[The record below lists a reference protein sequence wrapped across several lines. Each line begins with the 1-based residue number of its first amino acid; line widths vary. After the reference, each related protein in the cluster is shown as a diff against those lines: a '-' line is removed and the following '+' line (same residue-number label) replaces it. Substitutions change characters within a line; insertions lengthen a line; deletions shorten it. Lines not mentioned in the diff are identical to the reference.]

1 MFQSPNIGVG
11 GKDFGGKEKAKD
23 KAKDKDKAI
32 DFIYSKLTK
41 RQKKTIQSI
50 GRWVD
55 GSCTHSKAKKTN
67 EQLRLMGVVVFTDD
81 AVVLTNFGRCIYEEL
96 DT

>member
-1 MFQSPNIGVG
+1 MFQAPNVGVG
-11 GKDFGGKEKAKD
+11 GKDFGNREKPD
-23 KAKDKDKAI
+23 SDCVYDE
-32 DFIYSKLTK
+32 LTK
-41 RQKKTIQSI
+41 RQKKTIQAI

-67 EQLRLMGVVVFTDD
+67 EQLKLMGVVVFIDD
-81 AVVLTNFGRCIYEEL
+81 AVVLTELGRIIYNEL